1 MGYIEC
7 PSCQSRSW
15 CSRPSTFAII
25 FFPPPSWSLKVHSG
39 FSFYLKFD
47 LTLGAEWWLPRLELV
62 PGFLFSSKGNNGN
75 KLRTSGRPNKFWN
88 SEHEAISNSD
98 ARNGNSSIFEIF
110 PILLLKCAMHPGE
123 LLLLTFP
130 FMESWGCHQHCTS
143 LLETG
148 DCQTAH
154 KSMLIHSARCLSHRA
169 VRPALLGAFVS
180 IERSVHF
187 ISEARLWHSRNNCS
201 YLLKR
206 SLSMHHLYHHDFCV
220 GVILKCLNSYLM
232 HPFIRQSL

>member
-1 MGYIEC
+1 MLIFTVNQSIRTRWGFLLLMKLWSYIVFAISMGYIEC

-25 FFPPPSWSLKVHSG
+25 FLPPPSWSLKVHSG
-39 FSFYLKFD
+39 FSFYLRFD
-47 LTLGAEWWLPRLELV
+47 LTLRAEWWLPRLELV
-62 PGFLFSSKGNNGN
+62 PGFLFSSEGNDGN
-75 KLRTSGRPNKFWN
+75 KLRTSGRPNKFWI

-130 FMESWGCHQHCTS
+130 FMERWGCHQHCTS
-143 LLETG
+143 WLETE

-154 KSMLIHSARCLSHRA
+154 
-169 VRPALLGAFVS
+169 
-180 IERSVHF
+180 
-187 ISEARLWHSRNNCS
+187 
-201 YLLKR
+201 
-206 SLSMHHLYHHDFCV
+206 
-220 GVILKCLNSYLM
+220 
-232 HPFIRQSL
+232 